1 MTAVLRV
8 VRDDESGDVKKTHE
22 QLVSEARQWLE
33 TNMPGDVKAAREAR
47 NRMILALNQQ
57 GYTQRVIAD
66 AVECSQYTVNR
77 VLIGFQSKHGHEIIK
92 DSRGGA
98 RQRKDREN
106 QGEVKTEVRENRSE
120 VKGISNI
127 GYDGQDYSKP
137 PKPDPELRVH
147 NAMMKWRKVFLDV
160 YGEFIDASIE
170 SRKMRR
176 TCVDFLKSEAEEF
189 LKIADE
195 FEEKLKNGG
204 NEIV

>member
-1 MTAVLRV
+1 MTAALRV
-8 VRDDESGDVKKTHE
+8 VRDDESGDAKKTHE

-66 AVECSQYTVNR
+66 AVGCGNATVARVCSRMEQ
-77 VLIGFQSKHGHEIIK
+77 KGHEIVK

-98 RQRKDREN
+98 RHRKDREN
-106 QGEVKTEVRENRSE
+106 QRE

-127 GYDGQDYSKP
+127 GYDGKDYSKP

-170 SRKMRR
+170 SREMRR
-176 TCVDFLKSEAEEF
+176 TCVDFLRSEAEDF

-204 NEIV
+204 NNIV

>member
-1 MTAVLRV
+1 MTAALRV
-8 VRDDESGDVKKTHE
+8 VRDDESGDAKKTHE

-33 TNMPGDVKAAREAR
+33 TNMPGDVQAAREAR

-66 AVECSQYTVNR
+66 AVEVHHTTVMR
-77 VLIGFQSKHGHEIIK
+77 VLVRNAPKDKIVK

-98 RQRKDREN
+98 RHRKDRED
-106 QGEVKTEVRENRSE
+106 RSE

-170 SRKMRR
+170 
-176 TCVDFLKSEAEEF
+176 
-189 LKIADE
+189 
-195 FEEKLKNGG
+195 
-204 NEIV
+204 